1 MAEEA
6 PDDSKSPISV
16 KLHHVVLFLVIVGA
30 LLVFHF
36 RRKLAERFEVWR
48 NNRRWTRLGSLSGF
62 ESDLE
67 NGFSSPNFDIGEN
80 IRNFDNRTLD
90 ETAKEEIRQL
100 MQKHNLSF
108 DDARLK
114 YLRDKF
120 QANNIDSTGMPM
132 DPKTVTF

>member
-1 MAEEA
+1 MAEDN
-6 PDDSKSPISV
+6 PDSSKSPNLV
-16 KLHHVVLFLVIVGA
+16 KLHHIVLVLVIVSA

-48 NNRRWTRLGSLSGF
+48 NNRRWTRLASVSGF
-62 ESDLE
+62 ENDLE
-67 NGFSSPNFDIGEN
+67 NGFSSSNFDIGEN

-108 DDARLK
+108 DDARLR

-120 QANNIDSTGMPM
+120 QANNVDSTGMPM